1 METLEPL
8 EEGVDLSI
16 PEAKYEYLDHT
27 ADVQLHSWGSDLVE
41 AFENVGVAMF
51 GYMTAGTI
59 FWHWGGFEGSFGPSW
74 DFKSRQNK
82 SAINAVGNKNIFFF
96 DFPPNCN
103 PA

>member
-1 METLEPL
+1 M
-8 EEGVDLSI
+8 SI

-59 FWHWGGFEGSFGPSW
+59 F
-74 DFKSRQNK
+74 
-82 SAINAVGNKNIFFF
+82 
-96 DFPPNCN
+96 
-103 PA
+103 